1 MQISHQEL
9 VQIIKEEVDRY
20 KKIKLL
26 ENKKQ
31 TILRQLNEMKT
42 CQECGSQYEE
52 SLGEDY
58 MEEGSDTMI
67 DEIEILKK
75 LFGKKSEEERVSPA
89 ERKRTAMKKYIENH
103 NTYKYTAEDV
113 AEKFNKNKDE
123 IFEKLLD
130 FFVKEGTLTD
140 GGTSLSGIKS
150 FVFDPKTNQ
159 FLNRTEFSAPYG
171 PMSGKREL

>member
-26 ENKKQ
+26 ENKRQ

-52 SLGEDY
+52 SLEEDY
-58 MEEGSDTMI
+58 MEEGSDKMV
-67 DEIEILKK
+67 DEILDK
-75 LFGKKSEEERVSPA
+75 LFGKNPEKK
-89 ERKRTAMKKYIENH
+89 RKQMEDFIKNH

-123 IFEKLLD
+123 VFQKLVD
-130 FFVKEGTLTD
+130 FFVKEGTLID
-140 GGTSLSGIKS
+140 GGSRLSGIKS
-150 FVFDPKTNQ
+150 FEFNPNTNQ
-159 FLNRTEFSAPYG
+159 FINRTKFSPPFG
-171 PMSGKREL
+171 PMSGKGEL